1 MYISLHVTSMRHIA
15 TCGLYDSTV
24 FFPHYLIK
32 GMILEETLLNT
43 KCVFWF
49 SVQLLS
55 ETFLILR
62 RTERDIIKNVY
73 RCACKVLVVIVTF

>member
-1 MYISLHVTSMRHIA
+1 MYIGVHAKSMRHIA

-43 KCVFWF
+43 KCVF
-49 SVQLLS
+49 
-55 ETFLILR
+55 
-62 RTERDIIKNVY
+62 
-73 RCACKVLVVIVTF
+73 